1 MIWAR
6 RGQCSAIPGRKQ
18 LKRDLAVKQRKSPAQ
33 AERQLIQ
40 QAPEDAGGN
49 VSAAARAL
57 GIERTRLH
65 NRIRA
70 LGLSKGDAS

>member
-1 MIWAR
+1 MIWAG

-18 LKRDLAVKQRKSPAQ
+18 LKRDLAVKQRKSLAQ
-33 AERQLIQ
+33 AERELIQ
-40 QAPEDAGGN
+40 QALEDAGGN

-65 NRIRA
+65 NRFRA